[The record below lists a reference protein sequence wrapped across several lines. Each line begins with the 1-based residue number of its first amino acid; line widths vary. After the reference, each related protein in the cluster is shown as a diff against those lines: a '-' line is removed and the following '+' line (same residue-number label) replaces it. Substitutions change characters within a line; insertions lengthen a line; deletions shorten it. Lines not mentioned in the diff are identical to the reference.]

1 MTVAP
6 AISCGVCATPVSTSA
21 ERCPSCG
28 AATSTAP
35 ATAPSSLPTLL
46 AGCRRAGAMPR
57 ALAVGVDV
65 VLALGLA
72 LTAILGPERLA
83 TAAWVATALYVL
95 LTLIA
100 VAVAGRTIGGLL
112 AGIRTVDLFT
122 GLPLGLGRV
131 VIVWRADGITLDVR
145 RGRDP
150 ARTVSHARPVPPR
163 PAPAATGAGSWGP
176 APAQPA
182 PPHALRPPVSA
193 APAPGAQ
200 PTMRPEPPV
209 PAPAPPAQ
217 PVAMVVTT
225 ADGGRFTTTGTALLG
240 RNPQPRDAEHVDALV
255 PVNDLQRTV
264 SKTHAT
270 LRWDG
275 RTLWVTDRGST
286 NGTAVTDPAGTW
298 RRLTPRVELP
308 LEPGSTVHLGDQP
321 VTVTTTAEGDPR

>member
-1 MTVAP
+1 MSP
-6 AISCGVCATPVSTSA
+6 SA

-35 ATAPSSLPTLL
+35 AAAPSPLPTLL
-46 AGCRRAGAMPR
+46 AGCRRAGALPR

-65 VLALGLA
+65 ALALALA
-72 LTAILGPERLA
+72 VTALLGPERLT
-83 TAAWVATALYVL
+83 TAAWAATVLYVL
-95 LTLIA
+95 LTLTA
-100 VAVAGRTIGGLL
+100 VALTGRTLGGLL
-112 AGIRTVDLFT
+112 AGARTVDLFT

-131 VIVWRADGITLDVR
+131 IAAWRADGITLDVR

-150 ARTVSHARPVPPR
+150 VRTVGHARPVPPR
-163 PAPAATGAGSWGP
+163 RPAATGGGSWGP
-176 APAQPA
+176 APVA
-182 PPHALRPPVSA
+182 
-193 APAPGAQ
+193 
-200 PTMRPEPPV
+200 
-209 PAPAPPAQ
+209 PAPAPPTSYAPHPPAPGSPGSRAPRVEQTMLHEPPVREPARPAQ
-217 PVAMVVTT
+217 PIAMVVTT

-240 RNPQPRDAEHVDALV
+240 RNPQPRDDEHVDALV

-286 NGTAVTDPAGTW
+286 NGTAVTDLAGTW
-298 RRLTPRVELP
+298 RRLAPRVESP